1 MSRPLLLL
9 LIALAAA
16 PAAQAGTEC
25 NICTTVVGDLVGK
38 IESRGYVSTRRMASG
53 TSHCSLVETNAPFI
67 GSPFGSPSPTHARHT
82 RAQPGGQCRT
92 CTPAC
97 HTAPVFTRPLASLP
111 LPASERLLTSSQRC
125 LTLSPK
131 TLYASSTPPLHQD
144 AAGFLMPRPP
154 PFARPWGWAPRTLPR
169 TPVRPSSSAA
179 APKF

>member
-38 IESRGYVSTRRMASG
+38 IESRGYVSTREWRG
-53 TSHCSLVETNAPFI
+53 HLCHFFGGTNAPFYWL
-67 GSPFGSPSPTHARHT
+67 PFGSPSPTHARHT

-97 HTAPVFTRPLASLP
+97 HTASVFTRPLASLP